1 MQIIRA
7 GVDSLYLAI
16 KGTLPAELLAALAAA
31 KAQAATDR
39 RDAPISLAGDTVKA
53 MVAAGGQQ
61 GGYAFVFDTGPL
73 GARFYCREA
82 SDKPDWNLFVKPY
95 ATALLALGFWPVC
108 RMITDTLAT
117 IGGQTIEISLNRI
130 DYAIDIRADGFSLD
144 LDRFIAH
151 PRAKRRPHWSATDV
165 HHPAAVLTGRRLES
179 VTIGTMPGKQVIV
192 YDKTAE
198 VRAKNHPHWF
208 AAWQIDPAE
217 TAAHVWRVEL
227 RLGRN
232 ALKEAR
238 RIRTFDDLQTGFRP
252 ALCNLIQQVRYVAAG
267 EADPNVSRRRSDPI
281 WSLARQQ
288 LETADLLGG
297 AGDLPPGRLLAI
309 TQEMK
314 IECHKKLITGN
325 AASLAAVM
333 DWDDP
338 TVEANLPGLISE
350 AIGDALPTPAF
361 RRSIARARS
370 RREVMFNADP

>member
-7 GVDSLYLAI
+7 GVDSLYLPI
-16 KGTLPAELLAALAAA
+16 KGTVPTELLAALAAA

-39 RDAPISLAGDTVKA
+39 RDAPISLAGDALKA
-53 MVAAGGQQ
+53 MVSASGQAGGF
-61 GGYAFVFDTGPL
+61 AFVFDTGPP
-73 GARFYCREA
+73 GARFACREA
-82 SDKPDWNLFVKPY
+82 SDKPDWNLFVKPH
-95 ATALLALGFWPVC
+95 ASALLALGFWPVC
-108 RMITDTLAT
+108 QKITDTLAA

-130 DYAIDIRADGFSLD
+130 DYAIDIRADDFSLD

-151 PRAKRRPHWSATDV
+151 PRAKRHPHWSATDV

-179 VTIGTMPGKQVIV
+179 VTIGKMPGKQVIV

-198 VRAKNHPHWF
+198 VRAKDHPHWF

-232 ALKEAR
+232 ELKKAR

-252 ALCNLIQQVRYVAAG
+252 ALCDLMQQVRYVAAG
-267 EADPNVSRRRSDPI
+267 EADPNVSRRRPDPI
-281 WSLARQQ
+281 WQLARQHID
-288 LETADLLGG
+288 TADLLGG
-297 AGDLPPGRLLAI
+297 AGDLPPSRLLAI

-314 IECHKKLITGN
+314 IDCHKKLIIGN

-338 TVEANLPGLISE
+338 TVDANLPGIIG
-350 AIGDALPTPAF
+350 AAVGDALPTTAF
-361 RRSIARARS
+361 RRSIARART
-370 RREVMFNADP
+370 RCEVMFNAKP